1 MNRTG
6 SNVLC
11 DRRVTEKAKSP
22 LVSYD
27 VQLNLALAND
37 MFFISIG
44 EVQTSVAWLLEMMTV
59 LAHHDAAPYFDRYPP
74 AFIAA
79 SGSIMQ
85 RGVILMELQAALRN
99 PRSQSQGRLAPALA
113 HIVSS

>member
-44 EVQTSVAWLLEMMTV
+44 EVQTSVARLLEMMT
-59 LAHHDAAPYFDRYPP
+59 LAHHDAAPYFDRYPL

-79 SGSIMQ
+79 SGSIMPGKIRRSCQ
-85 RGVILMELQAALRN
+85 DTSKVQAYPPGNQL
-99 PRSQSQGRLAPALA
+99 LE
-113 HIVSS
+113 

>member
-1 MNRTG
+1 M
-6 SNVLC
+6 
-11 DRRVTEKAKSP
+11 TEEAKSP

-44 EVQTSVAWLLEMMTV
+44 EVQTSVARLLEMMTV

-85 RGVILMELQAALRN
+85 RGVILLELRAALCN
-99 PRSQSQGRLAPALA
+99 PLSQKQGQLAPALA